1 MKKLLKLTPL
11 LVLMMLLTSCWPPN
25 TIVDR
30 DESVNESWANVQSSY
45 QRRLDLIDN
54 LVNTVKGAA
63 EFEKETFLAITKARA
78 GIQEPTEAMLAD
90 KDALAEFYAAQK
102 QLQSQART
110 MFNISVENYP
120 ELKATD
126 AFRDFQAQLEGTE
139 NRINVARNNY
149 NSTVKSYNSYI
160 QKIPGKWFADDK
172 KVRNYFEADSGSEKA
187 PKVEF

>member
-11 LVLMMLLTSCWPPN
+11 LLLMMLLTSCWPPN

-63 EFEKETFLAITKARA
+63 KFEKETFLAITKARA

-149 NSTVKSYNSYI
+149 NSTVKNYNSYI

-172 KVRNYFEADSGSEKA
+172 KVRDYFEADSGSEKV